1 MIAGV
6 IVGAGIILAII
17 GFMTLAKD
25 RGWIV
30 AWWQWLLMTIATI
43 TLFIG
48 VGFLGTMISEN
59 TAEQGWVGLLIM
71 TLVTIVLV
79 AVTIRTMR
87 KA

>member
-25 RGWIV
+25 KGWIV
-30 AWWQWLLMTIATI
+30 AWWHWLMMAIATI

-59 TAEQGWVGLLIM
+59 TAAQGWAGLAIM
-71 TLVTIVLV
+71 TLVASVLV
-79 AVTIRTMR
+79 SVAIRTMR

>member
-25 RGWIV
+25 KGWIV
-30 AWWQWLLMTIATI
+30 AWWNWLMMAIATI
-43 TLFIG
+43 TLFLG
-48 VGFLGTMISEN
+48 VGFLGTMM
-59 TAEQGWVGLLIM
+59 AEDTTVQGWIGLLVM
-71 TLVTIVLV
+71 GLV
-79 AVTIRTMR
+79 AAILVSVAIRTMR